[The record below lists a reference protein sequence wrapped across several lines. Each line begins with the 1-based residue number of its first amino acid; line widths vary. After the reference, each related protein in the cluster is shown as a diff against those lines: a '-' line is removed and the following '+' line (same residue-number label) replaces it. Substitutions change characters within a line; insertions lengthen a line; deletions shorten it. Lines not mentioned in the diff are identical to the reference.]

1 MLEQLLT
8 EINKQKKDAEIDI
21 DAVDPRVREH
31 VKGKIRRA
39 KNQLEQLYV
48 EYKNEILKR
57 SVFIMATG
65 QNARSF
71 ANIAEEEYKCFKID
85 GDTFFKDIVD
95 EVHPDLYEGK
105 TVNSSVFEVL
115 NNLLEDRMKNLDVI
129 SYNSLMFDTRYQK
142 TVKDKNEL
150 IQVARDAI
158 TDIIGGEVLGLD
170 ALERV
175 SREAVNREYKS
186 KMVPIVIY
194 SEDEKFIKKA
204 SEQVKNLTTK
214 VFVVNSKEN
223 DAESVGNTLKEIA
236 SKA

>member
-1 MLEQLLT
+1 MLEELLE
-8 EINKQKKDAEIDI
+8 EINKQKKDASIDI

-31 VKGKIRRA
+31 TKGRVRRA
-39 KNQLEQLYV
+39 KDQLEQLYV
-48 EYKNEILKR
+48 QYKNEILRR
-57 SVFIMATG
+57 SVFILSTG
-65 QNARSF
+65 QNAKAF

-85 GDTFFKDIVD
+85 GDSFYKDIVD
-95 EVHPDLYEGK
+95 QLHPDLYEGK

-129 SYNSLMFDTRYQK
+129 SYNSLMFDTRYQR
-142 TVKDKNEL
+142 TVKDKNEM
-150 IQVARDAI
+150 IQVAREAI
-158 TDIIGGEVLGLD
+158 TDVIGGEVLGLD

-175 SREAVNREYKS
+175 SQEAVNKEYKS

-194 SEDEKFIKKA
+194 SEDEEFVKKA

-223 DAESVGNTLKEIA
+223 DTESVGNTLKEIA

>member
-31 VKGKIRRA
+31 VKGRKRRA
-39 KNQLEQLYV
+39 KDQLEQLYV

-95 EVHPDLYEGK
+95 KVHPDLYKGK

-115 NNLLEDRMKNLDVI
+115 NNLLEDRMKDLDVI

-175 SREAVNREYKS
+175 SREAVNIEYKS